1 MKDLAEVQKLL
12 AASSLFRDI
21 QPEEATAILA
31 RLQPSHHARG
41 MHILERGQWHGLL
54 YIIATGYVSVLL
66 PKNGPTTHEMYK
78 DTESSAP
85 EEHIL
90 ARLGP
95 GECFGEMSLITG
107 EPPTA
112 TIRVEQDVTLLSL
125 AQTDFLALIGTC
137 PTLSR
142 NINTILT
149 RRLSRT
155 NQQIAPVS
163 NAEVLWLSHTEQTNA
178 PQEQNLAYHI
188 AAALA
193 WCSHKRVLLLE
204 LSGQDTAIATHF
216 ATSATQIRPTLLECS
231 SDHSNLHAHEAP
243 TYTPTGT
250 HFPAVTTL
258 TLQQEEAETLHA
270 GFLTSL
276 TDLAMRYDYLLL
288 VTTPATPTQLIPI
301 IAEQCQRAIFVVSA
315 TAEKQ
320 FTMPLPEKN
329 STIFV
334 SHISEQPTIGLQD
347 RYAAK
352 LGYPVTRLLPADNT
366 LLAQCWQARQPLQQ
380 FAPRAELTLAIQFV
394 ARHIAHQTLGI
405 AFGGG
410 GARGFAHLG
419 VLERLLHYGIPLDY
433 ISACSS
439 GIITPGMYLLGKSL
453 AESEEIFLNI
463 QRHLVQWSFPRTSI
477 FSNKGLKHILENLCG
492 DTRFEDLTTPFAMVA
507 VDLTTHAGVVLERG
521 PLWQAALA
529 SVALPG
535 IFPPVHIGEH
545 ILVDAGMHDPV
556 PIRLVRQMGADILL
570 ASELGEQEPPSLT
583 SATPWILEAEAARAR
598 GQKLRRPRAPYIVDV
613 LLRSYDI
620 ALATVGMHSIREADI
635 VMRPKL
641 HHISLRQFSE
651 GRKFIAAGRE
661 AVEQALPTFKKRLPW
676 L

>member
-12 AASSLFRDI
+12 AASSLFRDV

-31 RLQPSHHARG
+31 RLQPSHYVRG

-54 YIIATGYVSVLL
+54 YIIATGYVSVVL
-66 PKNGPTTHEMYK
+66 PKNGSAAHEMYK
-78 DTESSAP
+78 GIESSTP

-112 TIRVEQDVTLLSL
+112 TIRVEQDVTLWSL

-149 RRLSRT
+149 RRLSRA
-155 NQQIAPVS
+155 NQQISPVS
-163 NAEVLWLSHTEQTNA
+163 NAEVLWLSHIELSNA
-178 PQEQNLAYHI
+178 PQEQTLAYHI

-204 LSGQDTAIATHF
+204 LSGQDASIATHF
-216 ATSATQIRPTLLECS
+216 ATAATQIRPTLLECS
-231 SDHSNLHAHEAP
+231 IDQSNLHAHEAP
-243 TYTPTGT
+243 THTATGE

-258 TLQQEEAETLHA
+258 ALQQEEAVTLHA

-288 VTTPATPTQLIPI
+288 VTTPATPAQLLPM
-301 IAEQCQRAIFVVSA
+301 IAEQCQRAIFVISA
-315 TAEKQ
+315 RAEKQ
-320 FTMPLPEKN
+320 LTVPPQVKK
-329 STIFV
+329 STVFV
-334 SHISEQPTIGLQD
+334 SQVSEKPTIGLQD
-347 RYAAK
+347 RYATT
-352 LGYPVTRLLPADNT
+352 LGHPVTRLLPSDNV
-366 LLAQCWQARQPLQQ
+366 LLAQCWQAQQPLQQ
-380 FAPRAELTLAIQFV
+380 LAPRAELTLAIQFV

-419 VLERLLHYGIPLDY
+419 VLERLLYYGIPLDY

-492 DTRFEDLTTPFAMVA
+492 EMRFEDLTTPFAMVA
-507 VDLTTHAGVVLERG
+507 VDLTNHAGVVLERG

-556 PIRLVRQMGADILL
+556 PIRLVRQMGADLLL
-570 ASELGEQEPPSLT
+570 ASELGEQEPPALT
-583 SATPWILEAEAARAR
+583 SATPWILEAEAARSR

-661 AVEQALPTFKKRLPW
+661 AVEQALPMLKKRLPW